1 MIFDAPLLLFLA
13 PVLALAFGFAAWMA
27 RRRRIRLARRWS
39 PSLGRLARGR
49 GGWAPAVVGL
59 CALLAA
65 VGLAGPRAGRTE
77 VRAET
82 RALSLV
88 LAVDISRSML
98 AEDVEPS
105 RLQRATREARRLIQD
120 LDGDRLGLIAFAGRS
135 YILAPL
141 TVDGSAIRMYLD
153 ALDPDLASEG
163 GTSLGAVLT
172 QGSELLSAATDAA
185 DRVLVVF
192 TDGEAHDT
200 LTDVVAQAEALKESG
215 VRLIVVA
222 EGRALPI
229 RIPIRDSAGTLKEY
243 KQDQEGNVVHT
254 QRRDDVLRAI
264 VDAAEGTLVPNEL
277 ADQAGA
283 VRDLV
288 AAMKR
293 SPTSETRTADL
304 IPRAWVPVLA
314 AVLFLLGYTLARPGP
329 ALVSVAVLLLG
340 ASSAEAQRP
349 TPGARA
355 MAAGDPA
362 RAAAEFLKEAGSGS
376 SRDTAFYNAGTAAL
390 AARRF
395 DVARGALEQA
405 AKSLDPDLRYRAL
418 YNLGVA
424 GLLAAQA
431 DSAKSQELLG
441 EAADRL
447 REALRLQPS
456 SPRAKWNLELAER
469 RQPPPPSG
477 GGGGGGGGG
486 GQKPPAGGGA
496 APTPQASQPEPQPP
510 GLSQSQAEQILS
522 SMERRERE
530 TRAEQQRRL
539 RGSSAGGVK
548 DW

>member
-1 MIFDAPLLLFLA
+1 MTFDAPLLLFLA

-200 LTDVVAQAEALKESG
+200 LTDVVAQAEALKDSG
-215 VRLIVVA
+215 VRLILVA
-222 EGRALPI
+222 EGRALPT

-243 KQDQEGNVVHT
+243 KQDQEGNVVQT

-304 IPRAWVPVLA
+304 IPRAWIPVLA

-340 ASSAEAQRP
+340 PSSAQAQRP

-486 GQKPPAGGGA
+486 QKPPAGAGA
-496 APTPQASQPEPQPP
+496 APTPQPSQPEPQPQ